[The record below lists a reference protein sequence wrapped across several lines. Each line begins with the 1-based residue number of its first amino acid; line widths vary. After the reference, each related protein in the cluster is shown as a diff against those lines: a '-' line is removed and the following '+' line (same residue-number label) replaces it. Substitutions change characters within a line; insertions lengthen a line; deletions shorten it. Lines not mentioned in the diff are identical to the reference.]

1 MAQPPTTDDAP
12 RRSSLYEARVMHHRL
27 EPRTHHFNYG
37 IFLACLDLD
46 ELDVLDSRLRLFSR
60 NRRNWLEF
68 RDSDHLPNP
77 EVSET
82 KNPANEQQKPNIKR
96 ALQAWLK
103 QQGVSLADNDRVL
116 LLTLPRIAGYVFNP
130 VSFYFCTKASGEA
143 LCAVAEVGN
152 TFGEL
157 KPYLVP
163 LYATRDGQGSP
174 GFRCVV
180 PKHYYVSPFTPLD
193 VCFDFQLQTP
203 GVRLHIAV
211 NDVSEG
217 RNLLLTTLTGS
228 QRPITDREI
237 LRLSLR
243 YPLVTLKVISAIHW
257 QALRLW
263 LKRVPWYAKS
273 QGTHLQR
280 GVFRAHSSIA
290 QAQAQAQAQA
300 DSGSGSVPNPSTDPR

>member
-1 MAQPPTTDDAP
+1 MAHSPTINNAP
-12 RRSSLYEARVMHHRL
+12 LRSSLYEARVMHHRL
-27 EPRTHHFNYG
+27 EPRTHHFEYG

-46 ELDVLDSRLRLFSR
+46 ELDTLDARLRFFSR

-77 EVSET
+77 EESGP
-82 KNPANEQQKPNIKR
+82 KNQENEQQKPNIKR
-96 ALQAWLK
+96 ALQTWLK

-130 VSFYFCTKASGEA
+130 VSFYFCTKASGQA

-163 LYATRDGQGSP
+163 LSAAPDGQNDQDGP
-174 GFRCVV
+174 RFRCVV

-203 GVRLHIAV
+203 GPRLRVAV
-211 NDVSEG
+211 NDVSQG

-263 LKRVPWYAKS
+263 LKGVPWYAKS

-290 QAQAQAQAQA
+290 QAQA
-300 DSGSGSVPNPSTDPR
+300 DSGSGPNPSTDPR